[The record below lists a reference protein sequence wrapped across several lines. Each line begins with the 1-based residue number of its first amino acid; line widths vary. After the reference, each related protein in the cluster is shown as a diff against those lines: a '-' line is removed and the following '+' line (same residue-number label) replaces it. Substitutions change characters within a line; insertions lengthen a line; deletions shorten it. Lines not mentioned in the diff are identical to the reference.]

1 MFDLKRLFAPLEGV
15 SLEDLEIYVVGGAVR
30 DSLLGLTPKDID
42 FVAVGTTP
50 ETFLELGFR
59 QVGQDF
65 PVFLHPENQAEIA
78 LARTERKT
86 KKGHKGFVV
95 HADPSVA
102 LKTDLLRRDFTINAM
117 ALSRAGDLVDPYGG
131 EDDLKSRQL
140 RHVSGAFN
148 EDPLRVLRGVRFLA
162 QLGRFEFHIAQDT
175 VLLMQAMSQS
185 LRELSVERIIV
196 ELDKMLASNDPEL
209 GLRYLNHLGITDTL
223 APALNIVPDQF
234 IGQSTDVR
242 LAEWLLLNR
251 PTIECI
257 ERYGKEF
264 RLTNKRVLFLKAATR
279 LKDLTF
285 EDARVCLDVFVQIG
299 WLRGN
304 PPDKDLDRLLVELDD
319 SSPMTIPVRH
329 WLAIRERLR
338 GVSVEHL
345 IKEGLSGK
353 ALRDAI
359 YNERLTVL
367 STEISAPG
375 TAPGL

>member
-1 MFDLKRLFAPLEGV
+1 
-15 SLEDLEIYVVGGAVR
+15 
-30 DSLLGLTPKDID
+30 
-42 FVAVGTTP
+42 
-50 ETFLELGFR
+50 
-59 QVGQDF
+59 
-65 PVFLHPENQAEIA
+65 
-78 LARTERKT
+78 
-86 KKGHKGFVV
+86 
-95 HADPSVA
+95 
-102 LKTDLLRRDFTINAM
+102 M
-117 ALSRAGDLVDPYGG
+117 ALSRTGDLVDPYGG

-196 ELDKMLASNDPEL
+196 ELDKMLASNHPEL
-209 GLRYLNHLGITDTL
+209 GLGCLNHLGITDAL
-223 APALNIVPDQF
+223 APALNILPDQF

-285 EDARVCLDVFVQIG
+285 EDAGLCLDVFFQIG

-304 PPDKDLDRLLVELDD
+304 PPDKDLDRLLIELDD

-329 WLAIRERLR
+329 WLEIRERLR

>member
-86 KKGHKGFVV
+86 KKGYKGFVV

-102 LKTDLLRRDFTINAM
+102 LETDLLRRDFTINAM

-196 ELDKMLASNDPEL
+196 ELDKMLSSNHPEL
-209 GLRYLNHLGITDTL
+209 GLRYLNHLGITDAL
-223 APALNIVPDQF
+223 APALNIIPVQF
-234 IGQSTDVR
+234 ISQMTDVR

-257 ERYGKEF
+257 EHYGKEF
-264 RLTNKRVLFLKAATR
+264 RLTNKRVLFLKAATQ

-285 EDARVCLDVFVQIG
+285 EDARVCLDVFAQIG

-319 SSPMTIPVRH
+319 SRPMTIPVRH
-329 WLAIRERLR
+329 WLEIRERLR

-345 IKEGLSGK
+345 IEEGLSGK